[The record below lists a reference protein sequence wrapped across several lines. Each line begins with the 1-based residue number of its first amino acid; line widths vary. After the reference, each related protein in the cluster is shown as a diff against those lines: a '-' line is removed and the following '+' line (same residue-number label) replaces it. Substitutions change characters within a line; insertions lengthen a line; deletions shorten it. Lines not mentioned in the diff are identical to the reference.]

1 MLNALLSAKRRHKL
15 LSVLARQLTRPKIK
29 LRRLLESN
37 AVFRPSA
44 WHPPMQLRLT
54 SVPKPIRM
62 SGRTSTDYVSDNNR
76 RGKYEIK
83 LAVKSYLMLTK
94 TEIYRKPFRYDH
106 D

>member
-1 MLNALLSAKRRHKL
+1 
-15 LSVLARQLTRPKIK
+15 
-29 LRRLLESN
+29 
-37 AVFRPSA
+37 
-44 WHPPMQLRLT
+44 
-54 SVPKPIRM
+54 M